1 MQNLQGEIKENEAK
15 IEANTGGYKNES
27 EAVKGRISRDIEK
40 IKTIYT
46 IKQRNML
53 NPIQNTKKPG
63 WFSEP
68 KNLAT
73 TIIGLSL
80 FAGLAYGFLTYVLPW
95 LITVTWNLVNLVI
108 GGVILGFLLM
118 IVTNKKFWRA
128 LKYFSEFIANYTIG
142 IAIELNPFNILQA
155 KIEQGYKDRET
166 LYQQAAKLKG
176 KQSELVDKLTDKE
189 KELQLNIQKVKI
201 LQAEQGKNSRQ
212 VDLYANNVLRC
223 REYIDNVTPIVGD
236 LNKLVKFADAAYE
249 ESGIMLEDAKLDLE
263 AKKDLYYSVTTGLSA
278 VTSAMKAFKGDD
290 ELNQDAEKALAI
302 LKVQIGEKIGHIK
315 SAIDV
320 TSRFMDDKVLED
332 KAKSAQAIELIN
344 QFNMDSDFNY
354 TQNAL
359 DKNANSGR
367 LKGINTP
374 DRYRGLCGLIVRQVD
389 RES

>member
-1 MQNLQGEIKENEAK
+1 MI
-15 IEANTGGYKNES
+15 
-27 EAVKGRISRDIEK
+27 
-40 IKTIYT
+40 
-46 IKQRNML
+46 
-53 NPIQNTKKPG
+53 NPIQKTKTPG

-68 KNLAT
+68 KNIAT
-73 TIIGLSL
+73 TVIAVSL

-95 LITVTWNLVNLVI
+95 LVTVTWNLVNLVI

-128 LKYFSEFIANYTIG
+128 LKYLSEFIANYTIG
-142 IAIELNPFNILQA
+142 IAIELNPFSILQA
-155 KIEQGYKDRET
+155 KIEQGYKDRNT
-166 LYQQAAKLKG
+166 LYQQAARLKG
-176 KQSELVDKLTDKE
+176 KQSELVDKLNDKE
-189 KELQLNIQKVKI
+189 KELQLNVQKVKI

-212 VDLYANNVLRC
+212 VNLYANNVLRC

-236 LNKLVKFADAAYE
+236 LNKLIQFADAAYE

-344 QFNMDSDFNY
+344 QFNMSSDFNY

-359 DKNANSGR
+359 DKNSDTGK
-367 LKGINTP
+367 LKGISTP
-374 DRYRGLCGLIVRQVD
+374 DRYRGLLD
-389 RES
+389 

>member
-1 MQNLQGEIKENEAK
+1 MI
-15 IEANTGGYKNES
+15 NT
-27 EAVKGRISRDIEK
+27 IQ
-40 IKTIYT
+40 KTKT
-46 IKQRNML
+46 
-53 NPIQNTKKPG
+53 PG

-73 TIIGLSL
+73 TVIGLSL

-95 LITVTWNLVNLVI
+95 LVTVTWNLVNLVI

-118 IVTNKKFWRA
+118 IVTNRKFWRA
-128 LKYFSEFIANYTIG
+128 LKYLSEFIANYTIG

-155 KIEQGYKDRET
+155 KIEQGYKDRNT

-189 KELQLNIQKVKI
+189 KELQLNVQKVKI
-201 LQAEQGKNSRQ
+201 LQAEQGKGSRQ

-236 LNKLVKFADAAYE
+236 LNKLIKFADAAYE

-359 DKNANSGR
+359 DKNSDNGK
-367 LKGINTP
+367 LKGINAP
-374 DRYRGLCGLIVRQVD
+374 DRYRGLLD
-389 RES
+389 

>member
-1 MQNLQGEIKENEAK
+1 MI
-15 IEANTGGYKNES
+15 
-27 EAVKGRISRDIEK
+27 
-40 IKTIYT
+40 
-46 IKQRNML
+46 
-53 NPIQNTKKPG
+53 NPIQKTKTPG

-68 KNLAT
+68 KNIAT
-73 TIIGLSL
+73 TVIGVSL
-80 FAGLAYGFLTYVLPW
+80 FAGLTYGFLTYVLPW
-95 LITVTWNLVNLVI
+95 LVTVTWNLVNLVI

-128 LKYFSEFIANYTIG
+128 LKYLSEFIANYTIG

-155 KIEQGYKDRET
+155 KIEQGYKDRNT

-189 KELQLNIQKVKI
+189 KELQLNVQKVKI
-201 LQAEQGKNSRQ
+201 LQAEQGKGSRQ

-236 LNKLVKFADAAYE
+236 LNKLIKFADAAYE

-344 QFNMDSDFNY
+344 QFNMDNDFNY

-359 DKNANSGR
+359 DKNSDSGK
-367 LKGINTP
+367 LKGISTP
-374 DRYRGLCGLIVRQVD
+374 DRYRGLLD
-389 RES
+389 

>member
-1 MQNLQGEIKENEAK
+1 MI
-15 IEANTGGYKNES
+15 
-27 EAVKGRISRDIEK
+27 
-40 IKTIYT
+40 
-46 IKQRNML
+46 
-53 NPIQNTKKPG
+53 NPIQKTKTPG

-73 TIIGLSL
+73 TIIGIAL

-95 LITVTWNLVNLVI
+95 LVTVTWNLVNLVV

-155 KIEQGYKDRET
+155 KIEQGYKDRNT

-189 KELQLNIQKVKI
+189 KELQLNVQKVKI
-201 LQAEQGKNSRQ
+201 LQAEQGKGSRQ

-236 LNKLVKFADAAYE
+236 LNKLIKFADAAYE

-359 DKNANSGR
+359 DKNTDSGK
-367 LKGINTP
+367 LKGISTP
-374 DRYRGLCGLIVRQVD
+374 DRYRGLLD
-389 RES
+389 